1 MSLDKILTNFQYV
14 ERFFRLILVAILVV
28 EIAEMLFTMHG
39 QTAVM
44 NNQTETIGRLTEVIK
59 TLPCVK

>member
-1 MSLDKILTNFQYV
+1 MAIDKILANFQYI
-14 ERFFRLILVAILVV
+14 ERFARLILVAILII
-28 EIAEMLFTMHG
+28 EIAQMLFTMHG

-59 TLPCVK
+59 SLPCVK